1 MWLILTLACS
11 KPDDTDGLDS
21 IGGDETD
28 ASETDVDLNTDLDTA
43 TPEHE
48 TSVTGLAGGA
58 TWNVD
63 FDAEAEAA
71 GYVDCSYHRAYTN
84 AVEVQDVPWL
94 CPDCDVIVRA
104 DVTMDQGFTE
114 CYTPLTNGGTP
125 APVEYLGWHGTTWER
140 ASSENFALSAQG
152 AAVVSGASI
161 TWTNETPYAFEDAD
175 GNARNATFNIAGEAT
190 LSTVTAD
197 PMRGLWAP
205 AEYECGWPKAD
216 PPAWEGDYALA
227 LDTTLPDGLFRDVC
241 NDPVRLHDLFG
252 SWLVID
258 VSAMDCGPCQVMA
271 EGEPAAVAA
280 LAQDGIDLR
289 TITFLHPSLSD
300 TLPTASRQDL
310 YDWTLAFDLH
320 DPVLGDRGYGTWVV
334 GAAASD
340 LFGEDFG
347 YPTWVVVSPEGDVVG
362 GNVGFGSWDDI
373 AAVIRA
379 NQ

>member
-11 KPDDTDGLDS
+11 KPGDTAGNESDS
-21 IGGDETD
+21 VGETD
-28 ASETDVDLNTDLDTA
+28 TVDTSVDLNTDLDTA

-48 TSVTGLAGGA
+48 TTVVGLAGGA

-63 FDAEAEAA
+63 FDASAEAA
-71 GYVDCSYHRAYTN
+71 GYVDCSYHRAYTD

-104 DVTMDQGFTE
+104 NVTMDQGLGD
-114 CYTPLTNGGTP
+114 CYASITNGGTP
-125 APVEYLGWHGTTWER
+125 SPVEYLGWNGTTWNR
-140 ASSENFALSAQG
+140 ASSDNFVLSAQG
-152 AAVVSGASI
+152 AVVLDGSSI
-161 TWTNETPYAFEDAD
+161 SWTNETPYTFDV
-175 GNARNATFNIAGEAT
+175 GNLTHNATFHVDGEAT
-190 LSTVTAD
+190 LSDVTAD
-197 PMRGLWAP
+197 PLRGLWVP
-205 AEYECGWPKAD
+205 DEYECGWPKAD
-216 PPAWEGDYALA
+216 PAAWEGDYTLA
-227 LDTTLPDGLFRDVC
+227 LGDTLPDGVFRDVC

-252 SWLVID
+252 TWLVID
-258 VSAMDCGPCQVMA
+258 VSAMDCGPCQSMA
-271 EGEPAAVAA
+271 GAAPAAVAA
-280 LAQDGIDLR
+280 LALEGIDLR
-289 TITFLHPSLSD
+289 TVTFLAPSLSD

-310 YDWTLAFDLH
+310 YDWTLAFDLD

-334 GAAASD
+334 GASASD

-373 AAVIRA
+373 AAMIRA